1 MFPFTKGVAMTYETP
16 EVFELGN
23 AEELTLGSC
32 GGPMDWCGF
41 NIWDVQG
48 CEPPCGVHEE
58 PKQEE

>member
-1 MFPFTKGVAMTYETP
+1 MTYETP